1 MQQSNRRVPC
11 PRRPLTAMLLV
22 SALGCSQFASA
33 GLMNTDFSDGF
44 NGWQAE
50 ITSYNLDTATDTT
63 LSGDIFADFSDN
75 FSLSGDEI
83 SLNTTASASEEL
95 WNIVMFQ
102 DFVVDSVDAGQSLM
116 LSLDISSQ
124 LTDEAFDFS
133 FAQLR
138 NLQTNDVI
146 DLSSGGSFDIST
158 WAGVNASLEF
168 GVQDGDFNLGDS
180 LSLSGL
186 SIMQS
191 STIPEPTTVLLFGL
205 GALALT
211 RKRN

>member
-1 MQQSNRRVPC
+1 MKQLNGWASRAH
-11 PRRPLTAMLLV
+11 RPLTAILLM
-22 SALGCSQFASA
+22 SAFGYSQFASA
-33 GLMNTDFSDGF
+33 GLMNNDFSDGF
-44 NGWQAE
+44 SGWQAE
-50 ITSYNLDTATDTT
+50 VTSYNLDTATDTT

-75 FSLSGDEI
+75 FSLSGDGV
-83 SLNTTASASEEL
+83 SLSTTASGSEEF

-102 DFVVDSVDAGQSLM
+102 DFVVDTVDAGQSLT

-124 LTDEAFDFS
+124 LTDGAFDFS

-138 NLQTNDVI
+138 NLQTNDVL

-168 GVQDGDFNLGDS
+168 GVQDGDFNLSDS
-180 LSLSGL
+180 LSFSGL

-191 STIPEPTTVLLFGL
+191 STIPEPATLLLFGL
-205 GALALT
+205 GAWALT

>member
-1 MQQSNRRVPC
+1 MEQPDRRAPC
-11 PRRPLTAMLLV
+11 TRRPLTTMLLV
-22 SALGCSQFASA
+22 AALGCSQFASA
-33 GLMNTDFSDGF
+33 DLMNSDFSDGF

-50 ITSYNLDTATDTT
+50 VTSYNLDTATDTT

-75 FSLSGDEI
+75 FSLSGDEV
-83 SLNTTASASEEL
+83 SLSTTASGNQEF
-95 WNIVMFQ
+95 WNIVLFQ
-102 DFVVDSVDAGQSLM
+102 DFVVDSLDAGQSLT

-124 LTDEAFDFS
+124 LTDELFDFS

-138 NLQTNDVI
+138 NLQTNDVL

-168 GVQDGDFNLGDS
+168 GVQDGDFILGDS
-180 LSLSGL
+180 LSFSGL

-191 STIPEPTTVLLFGL
+191 STIPEPATLLLFGL